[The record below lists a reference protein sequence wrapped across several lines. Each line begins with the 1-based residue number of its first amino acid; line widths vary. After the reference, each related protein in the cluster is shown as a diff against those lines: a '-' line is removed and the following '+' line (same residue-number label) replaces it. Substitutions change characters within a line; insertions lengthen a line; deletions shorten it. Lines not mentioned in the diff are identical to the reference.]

1 MNVYVNNKLHAVSEE
16 TTVTALLELIQPGLQ
31 KGVAVAVDNQ
41 VVPKA
46 EWDQYRLQAD
56 CKITLIKA
64 AQGG

>member
-16 TTVTALLELIQPGLQ
+16 TTVTALLELIQPGVQ

>member
-1 MNVYVNNKLHAVSEE
+1 MNIYVNNKPHAVNEE
-16 TTVTALLELIQPGLQ
+16 TTVTQLLEVLQPGVQ

-46 EWDQYRLQAD
+46 EWEQYRLQPE
-56 CKITLIKA
+56 CRITLIKA

>member
-1 MNVYVNNKLHAVSEE
+1 MNIYVNNKLHAVNEE
-16 TTVTALLELIQPGLQ
+16 TTVTQLLEILQPGVQ
-31 KGVAVAVDNQ
+31 RGVAVAVDNQ

-46 EWDQYRLQAD
+46 EWEQYRLQSD